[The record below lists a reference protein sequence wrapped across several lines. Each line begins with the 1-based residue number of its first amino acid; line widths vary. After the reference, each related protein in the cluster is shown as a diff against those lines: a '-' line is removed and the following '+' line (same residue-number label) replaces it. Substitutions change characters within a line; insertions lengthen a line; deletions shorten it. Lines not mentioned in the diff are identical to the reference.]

1 MYLLIK
7 MNENFLTSWD
17 CFALH
22 TWLILS
28 SYGIIFAILSFFEDL
43 GYLSSIKDKNPEL
56 KGILSLCIGIIFYIL
71 IGIRHLYGA
80 NRKFSKE

>member
-1 MYLLIK
+1 MVTNKQDI
-7 MNENFLTSWD
+7 WD

-43 GYLSSIKDKNPEL
+43 GYPVSIKEDNPWI
-56 KGILSLCIGIIFYIL
+56 KGIISIIVGIVFYRI
-71 IGIRHLYGA
+71 IGIRHLEGA
-80 NRKFSKE
+80 RKRLEKD